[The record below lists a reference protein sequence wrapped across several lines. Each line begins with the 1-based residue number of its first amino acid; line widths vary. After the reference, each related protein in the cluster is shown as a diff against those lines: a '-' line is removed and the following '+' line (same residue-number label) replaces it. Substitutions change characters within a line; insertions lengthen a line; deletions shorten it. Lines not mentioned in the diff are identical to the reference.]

1 MHILSISYVYLTYIC
16 EYIYMDING
25 HPMPQNHPEPRLY
38 IYNTH
43 PQILNA
49 AVIMMIMAH
58 LVTMSLN

>member
-1 MHILSISYVYLTYIC
+1 MCILRIYVN
-16 EYIYMDING
+16 IYMDING
-25 HPMPQNHPEPRLY
+25 HPMPQNHPEPRLYIY

>member
-1 MHILSISYVYLTYIC
+1 
-16 EYIYMDING
+16 MDING

>member
-1 MHILSISYVYLTYIC
+1 MVIRCPRTI
-16 EYIYMDING
+16 
-25 HPMPQNHPEPRLY
+25 QNLGY